1 MSIKPGP
8 LSFSTAAQ
16 ALRYTVLPVIAAA
29 DNQTDQDVAKSY
41 ADTLLYWL
49 EACAAGG
56 VDELLCSAKDAPS
69 VKGGMAFDEQDCPE
83 YVIDGIGLARSL
95 VREPLHGSAP
105 IETTMVLA
113 AALAKI
119 ADVTGAPSAETVP
132 GTKGG
137 K

>member
-8 LSFSTAAQ
+8 LSFATAAQ

-49 EACAAGG
+49 EACAAGAP
-56 VDELLCSAKDAPS
+56 VATRSATTTPS
-69 VKGGMAFDEQDCPE
+69 
-83 YVIDGIGLARSL
+83 
-95 VREPLHGSAP
+95 
-105 IETTMVLA
+105 
-113 AALAKI
+113 
-119 ADVTGAPSAETVP
+119 
-132 GTKGG
+132 TKGG